1 MADLTN
7 NLNDLKNCLFSV
19 LDNLDDINNENFDS
33 RMCNVNS
40 LIKQIEDR
48 RLFIRENFSNDS
60 LIGKS
65 DLLNMTVKQI
75 RSKFDDIIEEKKNEQ
90 KRISAE
96 LNKIIN
102 KKKLINYQ
110 R

>member
-7 NLNDLKNCLFSV
+7 NLNDLKNYLFSV

-75 RSKFDDIIEEKKNEQ
+75 RSKFDDIIEEKKNER
-90 KRISAE
+90 KKISAE